1 MGDSGGQEL
10 EIQLEETQ
18 QQLDQA
24 GLPPPE
30 GFTVDETCSAN
41 GFHRTEARRFIH
53 FIYTLGW
60 LLKSQNM
67 YCTVKKRSL
76 HVCAKN
82 VFSVNV
88 PLSGSV
94 GA

>member
-41 GFHRTEARRFIH
+41 GFHRAEARRFIH

-67 YCTVKKRSL
+67 YSKNQVFACLCKKMYFPQTSL
-76 HVCAKN
+76 
-82 VFSVNV
+82 
-88 PLSGSV
+88 
-94 GA
+94 

>member
-41 GFHRTEARRFIH
+41 GFHRAEARRFIH

-67 YCTVKKRSL
+67 YCTVKKRPL
-76 HVCAKN
+76 HVFAKN

-88 PLSGSV
+88 PLSASV

>member
-53 FIYTLGW
+53 FINTFGW
-60 LLKSQNM
+60 LLKIVKICQNM
-67 YCTVKKRSL
+67 YS
-76 HVCAKN
+76 
-82 VFSVNV
+82 
-88 PLSGSV
+88 
-94 GA
+94 